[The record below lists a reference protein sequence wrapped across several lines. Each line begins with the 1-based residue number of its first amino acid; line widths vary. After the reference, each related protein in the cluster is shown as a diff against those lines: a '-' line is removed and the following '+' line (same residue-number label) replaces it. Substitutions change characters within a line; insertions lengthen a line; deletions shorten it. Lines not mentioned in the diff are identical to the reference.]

1 MDAIKKAI
9 PAGRL
14 ASRCE
19 LVLVKASIRKIRP
32 AIRNVKPEMRC
43 ALGALLEEFMM
54 RPNETS

>member
-19 LVLVKASIRKIRP
+19 FVLVKAIIRKIRP
-32 AIRNVKPEMRC
+32 AIRNVKPEMKC
-43 ALGALLEEFMM
+43 VLAAFLEEFMDAA
-54 RPNETS
+54 